1 MGGAAAAVESERNV
15 SFGKSS
21 FNDFFLEKLAAEE
34 EEGEEEE
41 EESGRA
47 ERTLEED
54 DDDDVEAENMLPQD
68 TEEDR
73 ALAEENKEEDE
84 EEEGIPPTGPW
95 LFSLEANTNLS
106 SSMTFT
112 DKFAFL
118 EDEEEE
124 ELESLLDDSLLNDV
138 SEAEMEEGRRMEG
151 MERAE
156 DKEGR

>member
-34 EEGEEEE
+34 GEGEEEE

-73 ALAEENKEEDE
+73 ALAEENKEEEVE
-84 EEEGIPPTGPW
+84 ERIPPTGPW
-95 LFSLEANTNLS
+95 LFFLEANTNLS

-118 EDEEEE
+118 EDEEEQ
-124 ELESLLDDSLLNDV
+124 LESLLDDSLLNDV